1 MECPK
6 MDVDPFD
13 ILKRSE
19 NDAKLGAIA
28 KEALRFVGEAEYK
41 VLQTPGPG
49 QSSSSVVRMYKVR
62 MGLEKFKRDAFMG
75 LDESIEALSERE
87 VTVHLS
93 VIEMEKG

>member
-49 QSSSSVVRMYKVR
+49 Q
-62 MGLEKFKRDAFMG
+62 
-75 LDESIEALSERE
+75 
-87 VTVHLS
+87 
-93 VIEMEKG
+93 